1 MRGPGTRWRADI
13 WEFIACSF
21 SGFSTACVPPPDETA
36 NCRTNPTAEF
46 CRIVLPGIVRMFF
59 NTLLNFGD
67 TFCAGLLGT
76 DALAALSLSFPP
88 FSLLVAVGS
97 GFQITLKPQI
107 LLEGFRPRRIV
118 RLLSEKWPLDD
129 LPWEEML
136 WPADNRVK

>member
-1 MRGPGTRWRADI
+1 M
-13 WEFIACSF
+13 
-21 SGFSTACVPPPDETA
+21 
-36 NCRTNPTAEF
+36 
-46 CRIVLPGIVRMFF
+46 LPGIVRMFF

-107 LLEGFRPRRIV
+107 LLEGFRPRRVV
-118 RLLSEKWPLDD
+118 RLAPPGFDV
-129 LPWEEML
+129 LPAEEHL
-136 WPADNRVK
+136 ECQPNKSVCDHS

>member
-1 MRGPGTRWRADI
+1 M
-13 WEFIACSF
+13 
-21 SGFSTACVPPPDETA
+21 
-36 NCRTNPTAEF
+36 
-46 CRIVLPGIVRMFF
+46 LPGIVRMFF